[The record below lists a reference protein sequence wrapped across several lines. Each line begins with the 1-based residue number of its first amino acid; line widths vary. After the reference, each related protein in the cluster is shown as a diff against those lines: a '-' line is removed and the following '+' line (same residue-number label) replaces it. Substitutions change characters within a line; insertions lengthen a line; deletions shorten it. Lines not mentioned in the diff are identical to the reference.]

1 MEERK
6 VSVSPLLGGITL
18 TSQLKSPT
26 LVLLPPI
33 QTIKRLADHLSH
45 SIDWIEC
52 VTYSRSDLFVFS
64 GGDHS
69 DFESLAQQHGGRGL
83 PGQGDNRGAFL
94 LKTYLPSNVNLKFQ
108 IWYYILKVPHTWTEM
123 DCRTPLSMACLT
135 PTNRKVFTF
144 LCHSWWL
151 QFIGWNLFRV
161 SRPRPNI
168 ENPLLLGEFSE
179 ILWGEG
185 IRMVSFHLSL
195 TKFTASVHFVGT
207 FWYLRT
213 TVTCFQEKYFF
224 LHMWYVFAVNSNWN
238 IC

>member
-69 DFESLAQQHGGRGL
+69 DFESLAQQPGGRGI

-108 IWYYILKVPHTWTEM
+108 IWYITILQ
-123 DCRTPLSMACLT
+123 RCLT
-135 PTNRKVFTF
+135 PGLRWTAGHPSPWPASLPPTERF
-144 LCHSWWL
+144 LPSYVIH
-151 QFIGWNLFRV
+151 GDY
-161 SRPRPNI
+161 
-168 ENPLLLGEFSE
+168 
-179 ILWGEG
+179 
-185 IRMVSFHLSL
+185 SL
-195 TKFTASVHFVGT
+195 
-207 FWYLRT
+207 
-213 TVTCFQEKYFF
+213 
-224 LHMWYVFAVNSNWN
+224 
-238 IC
+238 